1 MLKGKDNA
9 THFAFEFKILSSYS
23 SFHRYIEITDKYFM
37 TLAMQGMPT
46 KLQKIDDNR
55 KLVSAECNMSGS
67 LID

>member
-1 MLKGKDNA
+1 
-9 THFAFEFKILSSYS
+9 
-23 SFHRYIEITDKYFM
+23 M

-55 KLVSAECNMSGS
+55 KLVSAEYNMSGS